1 MIVLNGELVAQG
13 SQFSLAD
20 VEVITATIDIEEVR
34 AYRCCTLGCI
44 FNKEMLNGILTA
56 ASRGIQATQAPAYQ
70 RIETKFSLSDFSK
83 KVTSVPSLRIIP
95 RYHRPE
101 EEIALGPASWLWD
114 YLRRSKASGWA
125 PCLISRFG

>member
-44 FNKEMLNGILTA
+44 FNKEMLTVYLQRHQE
-56 ASRGIQATQAPAYQ
+56 ASKQ
-70 RIETKFSLSDFSK
+70 RK
-83 KVTSVPSLRIIP
+83 
-95 RYHRPE
+95 
-101 EEIALGPASWLWD
+101 
-114 YLRRSKASGWA
+114 RRH
-125 PCLISRFG
+125 INE